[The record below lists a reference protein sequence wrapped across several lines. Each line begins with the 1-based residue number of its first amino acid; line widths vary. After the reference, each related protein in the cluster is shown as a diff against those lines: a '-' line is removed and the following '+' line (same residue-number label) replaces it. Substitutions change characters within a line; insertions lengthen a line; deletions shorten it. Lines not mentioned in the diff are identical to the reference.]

1 MIMKKANPWLNLS
14 SSEPYLLDIDEIW
27 AREYKSMLIQRS
39 SRLSEQSKRSFM
51 DLYDL
56 HLEDV
61 PFPYYGDP
69 YRSEVVVLQANPGHD
84 PLKEIDPLKNDIELL
99 NKTNLL
105 HQNKIPLFSF
115 QNMYRTWKY
124 KNGTMGECWYWRRTR
139 ELREIAGWKNVAN
152 KLMYLELFPY
162 RSKKLFYPKTLPPSQ
177 EYTFQLL
184 REMLDRGVWVIVTR
198 MKKQWLNNVPELE
211 TYGRLVSLNSSQNVT
226 LSRRNIGFHFE
237 EIADSLK

>member
-1 MIMKKANPWLNLS
+1 M
-14 SSEPYLLDIDEIW
+14 
-27 AREYKSMLIQRS
+27 
-39 SRLSEQSKRSFM
+39 
-51 DLYDL
+51 
-56 HLEDV
+56 
-61 PFPYYGDP
+61 
-69 YRSEVVVLQANPGHD
+69 QANPGHD

-115 QNMYRTWKY
+115 QNMYRTWEY

-139 ELREIAGWKNVAN
+139 ELRELAGWQNVAN

-184 REMLDRGVWVIVTR
+184 CEMLDRGVWVIVTR

-237 EIADSLK
+237 EIVDSLM